1 MTNDKSITIQ
11 QNQNEYQHN
20 WWKMNMGES
29 AVSMLESG
37 ILSARESQLK

>member
-1 MTNDKSITIQ
+1 MTNDKSITTQ
-11 QNQNEYQHN
+11 QNQNETDIIG
-20 WWKMNMGES
+20 WKMNMGES